1 MRTDSTWGRIIRTA
15 MPLPVG
21 IRLGPYEILALIGAG
36 GMGEVYRARDTK
48 LNRDVALKVLPD
60 VLLQDSER
68 RARFQREAQI
78 LAALNHPNVA
88 AIYGWEDSGEAPA
101 LVMELVEGRPL
112 RIGLPRAAAFTSSCP
127 LDKKWFYT
135 GRSETCCSASVN
147 CPWVSSIIAFLGPSS
162 PWNTP

>member
-1 MRTDSTWGRIIRTA
+1 
-15 MPLPVG
+15 MPLSVG
-21 IRLGPYEILALIGAG
+21 TRLGPYQILAPIGAG

-48 LNRDVALKVLPD
+48 LNRNVALKVLPD
-60 VLLQDSER
+60 SLLKDPER

-112 RIGLPRAAAFTSSCP
+112 GELIPRRGMPFAEALKLVIQIARSMEAAHRCGIIHRDLKPANVMVTSA
-127 LDKKWFYT
+127 
-135 GRSETCCSASVN
+135 G
-147 CPWVSSIIAFLGPSS
+147 
-162 PWNTP
+162 